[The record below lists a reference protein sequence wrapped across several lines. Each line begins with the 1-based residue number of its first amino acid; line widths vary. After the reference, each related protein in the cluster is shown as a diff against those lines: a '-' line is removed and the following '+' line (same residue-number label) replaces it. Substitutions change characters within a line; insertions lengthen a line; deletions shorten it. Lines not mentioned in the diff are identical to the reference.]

1 MLQGRERVLSR
12 VAAGGLVLAAII
24 WIGTVTKGDPQLARA
39 DQDGVVQQY
48 PVGARESVE
57 NFSAQTLDD
66 RDFDSANLRGQ
77 VAVFN
82 VWGSWCVPCRTEAPD
97 LVRAAEKYDEVQ
109 FVGIN
114 LRDSPDAARA
124 FERRYAVP
132 YPSVRSEDSSTA
144 MLAFGS
150 YLSAAA
156 VPSTVIVDPEGRVAA
171 RMLGPTTYS
180 TLDAVLG
187 ELLDESG
194 QRPGT

>member
-1 MLQGRERVLSR
+1 MSLSPGRPRVLAR
-12 VAAGGLVLAAII
+12 VAAGVLVLAAII
-24 WIGTVTKGDPQLARA
+24 WIGTVTKGDPELARA
-39 DQDGVVQQY
+39 AQDGVVQQY
-48 PVGARESVE
+48 PVGDRDSVDD
-57 NFSAQTLDD
+57 FVAQTLDD
-66 RDFDSANLRGQ
+66 GRLDSADLRGE

-97 LVRAAEKYDEVQ
+97 LVRVAEKYAEDVQ

-114 LRDSPDAARA
+114 LRDSVDAARA

-132 YPSVRSEDSSTA
+132 YPSVRSEESSA
-144 MLAFGS
+144 VLLAFGS

-156 VPSTVIVDPEGRVAA
+156 VPSTVIVDTEGRVAA

-187 ELLDESG
+187 EVLDETR
-194 QRPGT
+194 Q

>member
-12 VAAGGLVLAAII
+12 MAAGVLILAAII

-48 PVGARESVE
+48 PIGERESVE

-66 RDFDSANLRGQ
+66 RQLDSADLRGR

-97 LVRAAEKYDEVQ
+97 LVRAAEKYSDEVQ

-187 ELLDESG
+187 DLLDESG
-194 QRPGT
+194 Q

>member
-1 MLQGRERVLSR
+1 M
-12 VAAGGLVLAAII
+12 AAGVLALAAII
-24 WIGTVTKGDPQLARA
+24 WIGTVTRGDPQLARA
-39 DQDGVVQQY
+39 AQDGVVQQY
-48 PVGARESVE
+48 PVGERESVE
-57 NFSAQTLDD
+57 NFVAQTLDG
-66 RDFDSANLRGQ
+66 RPLDSADLRGQ

-97 LVRAAEKYDEVQ
+97 LVRAAEKYAGDVQ

-124 FERRYAVP
+124 FERRYAIP

-156 VPSTVIVDPEGRVAA
+156 VPSTVILDTEGRVAA

-187 ELLDESG
+187 EVLDETG
-194 QRPGT
+194 Q

>member
-1 MLQGRERVLSR
+1 MLHGRERDLAR
-12 VAAGGLVLAAII
+12 VTAGVLVLAAII

-39 DQDGVVQQY
+39 AQDGVVQQY
-48 PVGARESVE
+48 PVGDRESVDD
-57 NFSAQTLDD
+57 FVAQTLDE
-66 RDFDSANLRGQ
+66 RDFDSADLRGQ

-97 LVRAAEKYDEVQ
+97 LVRAAEKYAEDVQ

-124 FERRYAVP
+124 FERRYAVR

-156 VPSTVIVDPEGRVAA
+156 VPTTVIVDTEGRVAA
-171 RMLGPTTYS
+171 RILGPTTYS
-180 TLDAVLG
+180 TLDAVLA
-187 ELLDESG
+187 EVLDETR
-194 QRPGT
+194 Q